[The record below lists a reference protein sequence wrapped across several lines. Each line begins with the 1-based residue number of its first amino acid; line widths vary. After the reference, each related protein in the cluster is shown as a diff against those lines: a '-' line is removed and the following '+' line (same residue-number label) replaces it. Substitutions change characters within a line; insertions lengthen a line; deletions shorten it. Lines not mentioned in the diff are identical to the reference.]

1 MIGAKAAKQ
10 SKTKPNYSG
19 VQVQTSVLGTTR
31 PVIYGWGKLAGNMLW
46 TADFQTIAHKTEE
59 AGGKGGGQAGA
70 SVTYTYKTAVIIG
83 LGQGPQNGIG
93 QIWKS
98 KTTTTLAKEG
108 MTYFAGTQPQAVWGY
123 LTTKH
128 PNQALN
134 YATEAYV
141 AASAL
146 DLGDSADISNYN
158 FEIKGFLAGA
168 VPNFPKD
175 ADPAQVVIDALTN
188 SDYGCNYP
196 ASRVGA
202 LTDFS
207 NYARASGLLISLV
220 ANEQDTAS
228 DIFNSMVQMC
238 NAEFVDSG
246 GVLTIVPYGDQAISG
261 NGATYTPPSA
271 PLFDLTDDDFIAD
284 EGEDP
289 VQLTRTRPADGYNQ
303 VSLEFLDRSN
313 AYNTDTVPVQDLAQ
327 ITLYGK
333 LPEDTQQAHF
343 FCSKE
348 TATIAAQLRLQR
360 MLVRNNYT
368 FKTGFKYAVLDP
380 MDIIT
385 ITDANLGLNRA
396 WVRVKEI
403 DEDDDG
409 ILSFQVEEYLAGTG
423 SPALFDVN
431 PATRYVQDLN
441 AEPALA
447 SAPVIFEPNLSLSV
461 SGGIEVWAAVAGSDA
476 IWGGCDVYASD
487 DGQTYKL
494 VGTIHGNSRYGV
506 LSAPLASA
514 ASPDQINTLS
524 VDLTAS
530 NGSLTGGTT
539 ADATQLNTLCY
550 VDGEYIAYA
559 NAELTATNKY
569 DLTYLVRGAMG
580 TTIGAHGAG
589 SSFIRLDNQMVQIPV
604 DQSRIGQTIY
614 LKFVGF
620 NGTGGGFQDISQ
632 VPAYTYVIGGG
643 ALTSVL
649 ADPTDVT
656 TNYISGILQIR
667 WTGITDLRQPID
679 YEIRRGAEFNNSQ
692 VMGRTTDLYFP
703 AAGDGTYW
711 VSAHYQ
717 TDQGLDVYSGN
728 PPDIVVVNAALVKNV
743 IATVDEEATGWSGTV
758 SGGAQVLNGTVI
770 LAGSNDILSDLN
782 VLADP
787 DILWGGGVAPM
798 GTYTAPVSHTITLS
812 QAASCPVTMTW
823 DVRGQSIYDNILAA
837 PDVLSQQD
845 VLGSQFNPLVKATP
859 QVSLSQD
866 GATFGAW
873 QNFSPGVYT
882 FRAIRF
888 QMVLQSFRSDV
899 TAVMDQW
906 VYMVDVPDRDEQGK
920 ITSSGAGMTTF
931 QYPGTDGTTP
941 TPFNGGANGNSVP
954 VPQITIT
961 NAQQG
966 DQVVLLNETLAGFDY
981 GVMNAGSYV
990 ARDLNYFTQGY

>member
-207 NYARASGLLISLV
+207 NYARASGLLVSLV

-447 SAPVIFEPNLSLSV
+447 SPPVIFEPNLSLSV
-461 SGGIEVWAAVAGSDA
+461 SGGLEVWAAVAGSDA

-506 LSAPLASA
+506 LSAALATVG

-530 NGSLTGGTT
+530 NGGMTGGTT

-580 TTIGAHGAG
+580 TTIGAHAAG

-643 ALTSVL
+643 ALTGAL
-649 ADPTDVT
+649 ADPTEVT

-679 YEIRRGAEFNNSQ
+679 YEIRRGPSFSNSM
-692 VMGRTTDLYFP
+692 VMGRTSDLNFP
-703 AAGDGTYW
+703 ASGDGTYW
-711 VSAHYQ
+711 IAAHYQ
-717 TDQGLDVYSGN
+717 TDQGLDVYSGS
-728 PPDIVVVNAALVKNV
+728 PASIIITGAALVNNV
-743 IATVDEEATGWSGTV
+743 IATWDEGGTGWSGTV
-758 SGGAQVLNGTVI
+758 SGGATVSGGNVTLSGAGNI
-770 LAGSNDILSDLN
+770 LAEPDFLAIPD
-782 VLADP
+782 VLTY
-787 DILWGGGVAPM
+787 GGIAASGI
-798 GTYTAPVSHTITLS
+798 YTAPASHTITNTRV
-812 QAASCPVTMTW
+812 ASCSVTMTW
-823 DVRGQSIYDNILAA
+823 LVFGQSIHDNVLTV
-837 PDVLSQQD
+837 PDFLGLPD
-845 VLGSQFNPLVKATP
+845 VLGSEFNPLVRAVP
-859 QVSLSQD
+859 QVALSQD
-866 GATFGAW
+866 GVTFGAW

-882 FRAIRF
+882 FKSIKFRIVLTSSRPDVNAILSSWTF
-888 QMVLQSFRSDV
+888 S
-899 TAVMDQW
+899 
-906 VYMVDVPDRDEQGK
+906 VDVDDRVDV
-920 ITSSGAGMTTF
+920 IPLTTSASSALGYT
-931 QYPGTDGTTP
+931 YPE
-941 TPFNGGANGNSVP
+941 PFNGGANGNP
-954 VPQITIT
+954 APFPEITILAAQDGDQAVVDNQTVTGFTYAVT
-961 NAQQG
+961 NAG
-966 DQVVLLNETLAGFDY
+966 AFVVRNVIITA
-981 GVMNAGSYV
+981 
-990 ARDLNYFTQGY
+990 QGY